1 MEEIGS
7 VGQRGRKKPMEFG
20 LWKKIILRERN
31 KEERGKAWRWEDEN
45 IYEYSIL
52 FIDMTSRKEGTKN

>member
-1 MEEIGS
+1 MEEIRS

-20 LWKKIILRERN
+20 LWKKLILRERN

-45 IYEYSIL
+45 IYEYFIL